1 MTISVC
7 LATYNGEKF
16 IYEQIDSIL
25 KQISSYDEV
34 IIVDD
39 FSIDSTVQIIRNL
52 NDSRIKIFINKQNM
66 GHVYSFGRAIDLATK
81 EVIFLSDQDDIWMD
95 NRVNFMIEQILKSN
109 ALLVSTNSKFI
120 DTYGNQIDYTVNG
133 VNSKNSNNYWS
144 NIIDIYLGKKN
155 YFGCTMAFRKELKS
169 IILPIPSYVESHDLW
184 IALAA
189 NINKSNLHCDVT
201 TLERRIH
208 RNNASIIKRKFI
220 LQLWSRIVFS
230 ISLVE
235 LIIRKC
241 INKN

>member
-16 IYEQIDSIL
+16 INKQIDSIL
-25 KQISSYDEV
+25 KQISSDDEL

-39 FSIDSTVQIIRNL
+39 FSLDNTVQVIRKL
-52 NDSRIKIFINKQNM
+52 NDSRIKIFINNQNM
-66 GHVYSFGRAIDLATK
+66 GHVYSFGRAIDLAAK
-81 EVIFLSDQDDIWMD
+81 DVIFLSDQDDIWMD
-95 NRVNFMIEQILKSN
+95 NRVTFMIDQILKSN

-120 DTYGNQIDYTVNG
+120 DAYGNKIDYFIYG
-133 VNSKNSNNYWS
+133 VNSKTSNNYLG

-155 YFGCTMAFRKELKS
+155 YFGCTMAFKKELKS

-189 NINKSNLHCDVT
+189 NINKSNLHCNET

-208 RNNASIIKRKFI
+208 GDNASIIKRKFT
-220 LQLWSRIVFS
+220 QQFWSRIVFS
-230 ISLVE
+230 ISIVE
-235 LIIRKC
+235 LILRKYFK
-241 INKN
+241 KN